1 MNVKTKKHNR
11 FCSALALLFA
21 VAALVTLLTGC
32 GTAAEPTVTE
42 SAENTFNKTLVVAT
56 DDDYWPYVYYDEN
69 GQLTGHDVE
78 LITIVAN
85 ELNMNLAIHPMSWE
99 ESLEAVR
106 KGEADA
112 VLTCEYT
119 GKDVDDGIITTSP
132 VKSDD
137 FVVFAKNKISSIDE
151 LYGKYIGVMKNGNV
165 VKSIVEHGLE
175 DRCIY
180 YDSNLAAF
188 QALAEEKCD
197 CVIVRYIIGLGII
210 DEMGSTAN
218 GIDGYI
224 SLSGSRS
231 CIGVSENSRPLA
243 NEISGVIGNL
253 RADGTL
259 ENLNAKWIQAHYP
272 EHTFQ
277 GFVRKYQTPIL
288 LAAVL
293 LVLVIALV
301 FIIQRRSYNRIIA
314 VEKAYS
320 KDLER
325 AKTAAEAA
333 NVAKSTFLFNM
344 SHDIRTPINAIKGFT
359 DIAVKNID
367 DREKAMD
374 ALTKVQESCSVLV
387 ELVSNIL
394 DMSRIESGKATI
406 RTNSININEIFTD
419 IRPMLKEQAEGKN
432 IALAFQISDIR
443 DAQVLCDVVHTHRI
457 LVNLITNAIKY
468 TPDGGSV
475 WVRVKQ
481 LDTSADGRGNY
492 EFTVKD
498 NGYGMSPVYQK
509 AAFEMFSRENSS
521 TISGIQGTGLG
532 LPLCKKICE
541 MMGGSI
547 RMESEQGLG
556 STFTVV
562 LPLTLVTAEEEP
574 AKPAGPAVEVP
585 ISFREKKILLVEDN
599 ELNREIAADI
609 LEEEGIIVESAEDG
623 RVAVE
628 KMKQNGPCYYDCILM
643 DIQMPYMNG
652 YEATKA
658 IRSMYPE
665 AKLPIIALSAN
676 AFEEDKQKS
685 LEAGMNAHI
694 AKPINVP
701 ELLKTLAEL
710 LKPKA

>member
-1 MNVKTKKHNR
+1 MNIQTKKHGR
-11 FCSALALLFA
+11 SRAVLL
-21 VAALVTLLTGC
+21 VMLVVTAMMLLSGCRSTG
-32 GTAAEPTVTE
+32 EPVITE
-42 SAENTFNKTLVVAT
+42 TAENTFGKTLVVAT
-56 DDDYWPYVYYDEN
+56 DDNYWPYVYYDEA
-69 GQLTGHDVE
+69 GRLTGHDIE

-85 ELNMNLAIHPMSWE
+85 ALNMNLEIRPMTWA
-99 ESLEAVR
+99 ESLDAVR
-106 KGEADA
+106 NGEADA

-119 GKDVDDGIITTSP
+119 GRDVDDGIITTSP

-137 FVVFAKNKISSIDE
+137 FVVFSREKISSIDE

-180 YDSNLAAF
+180 YDSNLDAF
-188 QALAEEKCD
+188 QALSEGKCD

-210 DEMGSTAN
+210 KEMGNAAN
-218 GIDGYI
+218 GIDGYV

-231 CIGVSENSRPLA
+231 CIGVSVDNRPLA

-259 ENLNAKWIQAHYP
+259 ESLNEKWIQAHYP

-277 GFVRKYQTPIL
+277 GFVRKYQTAIL
-288 LAAVL
+288 LASAL
-293 LVLVIALV
+293 LVLIIALI
-301 FIIQRRSYNRIIA
+301 FIIQRRNYSKVIS

-325 AKTAAEAA
+325 AKSEAEAA

-374 ALTKVQESCSVLV
+374 SLTKVQESCNVLV

-406 RTNSININEIFTD
+406 RENSVNINEIFTD
-419 IRPMLKEQAEGKN
+419 IRPMLEEQAKGKN
-432 IALAFQISDIR
+432 IALDFHISDIR
-443 DAQVLCDVVHTHRI
+443 DAQVLCDVVHTHQI

-475 WVRVKQ
+475 RVTVKQ
-481 LDTSADGRGNY
+481 LDGNADGRGSY

-498 NGYGMSPVYQK
+498 NGYGMSPAYQK
-509 AAFEMFSRENSS
+509 VAFEMFSREENS

-532 LPLCKKICE
+532 LPLCKKISE

-562 LPLTLVTAEEEP
+562 LPLTAVAEEETAEP
-574 AKPAGPAVEVP
+574 AEQAEAVC
-585 ISFREKKILLVEDN
+585 ISFQEKKILLVEDN
-599 ELNREIAADI
+599 ELNREIATDI
-609 LEEEGIIVESAEDG
+609 LEEEDIIVETAEDG

-628 KMKQNGPCYYDCILM
+628 KMKQNGPDYYDCILM

-658 IRSMYPE
+658 IRSMYPD

-701 ELLKTLAEL
+701 ELMKTLSEL
-710 LKPKA
+710 MK